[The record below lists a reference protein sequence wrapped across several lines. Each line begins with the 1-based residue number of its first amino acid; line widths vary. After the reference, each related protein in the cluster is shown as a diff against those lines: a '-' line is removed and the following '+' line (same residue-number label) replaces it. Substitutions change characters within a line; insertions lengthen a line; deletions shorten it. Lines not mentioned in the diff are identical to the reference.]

1 MLTDIES
8 ALRKTIRSLGP
19 DLYKKFLSDHIV
31 EKWDSL
37 VDKSVSV
44 GIRPVV
50 LEHGVLYVKTNSAAA
65 NDQLKFFTEEII
77 DNINDTMG
85 DGEQI
90 VKEIR
95 PAKAHQLA
103 AFKEKTP
110 PPEEPKTLAETIDE
124 IPLSPEE
131 IARCEQSVQKIS
143 NAELRAVVLQT
154 SLSQLKSNK
163 FKISNGWHKCKT
175 CDSLCAP
182 DETFCEVCRLRE
194 YENIKRKLFDILYDA
209 PWLSSEDVQKIFAEK
224 FPNQSDRCPIDFVNS
239 TRATLIQ
246 QLAGRLTLVD
256 ADESSNEILR
266 LVMLER
272 QLPPDKVTPA
282 IIRRTL
288 SELHFNFAD
297 PIRFQRY
304 KFSKFRNLQSNA

>member
-8 ALRKTIRSLGP
+8 ALRKTIRSFGS
-19 DLYKKFLSDHIV
+19 DNYKKFLNNAIID
-31 EKWDSL
+31 KWDTL
-37 VDKSVSV
+37 VDKSISV
-44 GIRPVV
+44 VIRPVV

-65 NDQLKFFTEEII
+65 NDQLKFFAEEII
-77 DNINDTMG
+77 DNINDTLG

-110 PPEEPKTLAETIDE
+110 PPEESKTLAETIDE

-131 IARCEQSVQKIS
+131 IAACETSVEKIS

-154 SLSQLKSNK
+154 LFSQLKSNK

-175 CDSLCAP
+175 CDSLCAA
-182 DETFCEVCRLRE
+182 DETFCEVCRLKE
-194 YENIKRKLFDILYDA
+194 HEKIKRKLFDIFYDA

-256 ADESSNEILR
+256 ADEGSNEILR

-304 KFSKFRNLQSNA
+304 KFSKFRNLKSNA